1 MNGEL
6 PFISIWVNEFLAE
19 TARCDA
25 LQTGAYA
32 YLLFEQWE
40 SGSLPADH
48 ADLAHIAKC
57 TPEQFESVW
66 RAVGR
71 RFSSVE
77 GQPDRIAHTEY
88 AKRRDEALAK
98 KAAASAK
105 AREKAETRWKRT
117 GDAPPDPP
125 KEEPQQSPE
134 DATAMPQ
141 HSPGTAGA
149 EPQQSQGNASSAS
162 ASASAPDGVPPS
174 PNGDLPPEGAS
185 AVKSAEPEK
194 PKKAGVGGGKRVAPE
209 EPPLATLPA
218 ELEPFA
224 KMLIAFLAKRNADGR
239 ISTGRIATVRQKLAE
254 TLETVEGQWRYV
266 AFGVQEAVSRDATDE
281 RYAIT
286 VAKRTFQRGSI
297 PEWAQADIAKHVPD
311 APKARP
317 RPPADFNTWT
327 EPKKDA
333 WLRENGYV

>member
-40 SGSLPADH
+40 SGSLPAAH

-71 RFSSVE
+71 RFAPVE
-77 GQPDRIAHTEY
+77 GQPDRIAHAEY

-125 KEEPQQSPE
+125 KEEQQQRE

-141 HSPGTAGA
+141 HSPGKAGA
-149 EPQQSQGNASSAS
+149 EPQQSQGNASS

-174 PNGDLPPEGAS
+174 PNGDLPPEGP
-185 AVKSAEPEK
+185 AEPEK
-194 PKKAGVGGGKRVAPE
+194 PKKAGGGGKRIAPE
-209 EPPLATLPA
+209 EPPLEALPA

-224 KMLIAFLAKRNADGR
+224 QMLIAFLAKRNSDGR

-254 TLETVEGQWRYV
+254 TLETVQGQWRYI
-266 AFGVQEAVSRDATDE
+266 AFGIQEAVSRDATDE

-297 PEWAQADIAKHVPD
+297 PERAQAEIAKHVPE
-311 APKARP
+311 AKARP
-317 RPPADFNTWT
+317 RPPNDFNTWP
-327 EPKKDA
+327 EARKNA